1 MDKMAQWKASILGIN
16 KTGHGGPSKGKHPTH
31 APMAKFAMGGKVVKK
46 AEGGKLSDKSAMWY
60 GTNPK
65 TLSALQKNA
74 DSVRN
79 SDDADSF
86 KARIKK
92 VSDVSISK
100 PDAQDYG
107 GTDAIEDVATAPAKI
122 KISKPKAKAKKKEAP
137 MTDEEIMAWNKKN
150 NPNYAKGG
158 KVKGLKMG
166 SKKTQKHADEAQDK
180 ILFGKMMKAENK
192 KEKMGFAL
200 KKGGKVKKKYAD
212 GGKVNSPEMQD
223 KLREAEKESRRI
235 MRNAQLKKDYMDA
248 GKEDLWNEIEAD
260 SKKRSILNEPAKMKE
275 KYAEGGSVRLQG
287 DMKRPQFSAN
297 KSFDGGNT
305 SVGLSGGKNGVRA
318 SISKKFAEGGA
329 VEKLA
334 NEASGVINEMTRNR
348 VPMKKGGKVKKAC

>member
-46 AEGGKLSDKSAMWY
+46 ANGGKLSDKSAMWY

-100 PDAQDYG
+100 PDAKDYG

-166 SKKTQKHADEAQDK
+166 SKKTQKHDDEAQDR
-180 ILFGKMMKAENK
+180 ILFGKMMKAGVMK
-192 KEKMGFAL
+192 K
-200 KKGGKVKKKYAD
+200 AD
-212 GGKVNSPEMQD
+212 
-223 KLREAEKESRRI
+223 
-235 MRNAQLKKDYMDA
+235 
-248 GKEDLWNEIEAD
+248 
-260 SKKRSILNEPAKMKE
+260 
-275 KYAEGGSVRLQG
+275 GGSVRVQG
-287 DMKRPQFSAN
+287 NMKRPQFSAS
-297 KSFDGGNT
+297 KSFDGGNNR
-305 SVGLSGGKNGVRA
+305 VGLSVGKGNVRA
-318 SISKKFAEGGA
+318 SLSKKFADGGA
-329 VEKLA
+329 VTKLA
-334 NEASGVINEMTRNR
+334 NEASGVINEMTKNR